1 MLRLGPSR
9 FGDSGRAA
17 ELNRCVAYGYRPRL
31 APSGSQCHRPVA
43 HREVGRFKLAPC
55 DAASGPEQVGD
66 SGRAAELNWCVAYGY
81 RPRLAPSGSQCHR
94 PVAHS
99 EPTSA
104 SGWAI

>member
-1 MLRLGPSR
+1 MLRLGP
-9 FGDSGRAA
+9 
-17 ELNRCVAYGYRPRL
+17 
-31 APSGSQCHRPVA
+31 
-43 HREVGRFKLAPC
+43 GRF
-55 DAASGPEQVGD
+55 GD